1 MDTIYVVVKSLHNII
16 RWVVLI
22 LAILA
27 VVRAYMGWFGKREW
41 QERDRKIGSFVAMSI
56 DIQLLLGLI
65 LYFVL
70 SPITTGALRDFGASM
85 GVANSRFFALEHPLM
100 MLLSVVFAHLG
111 SILPRR
117 TEDSIAKFKRA
128 AIWFTLTL
136 LMVLLGIPWGSPL
149 FPGL

>member
-41 QERDRKIGSFVAMSI
+41 QEQDRKIGSFVAMSI

-70 SPITTGALRDFGASM
+70 SPITTGALRDFGAAM
-85 GVANSRFFALEHPLM
+85 GVTNSRFFALEHPLM

-117 TEDSIAKFKRA
+117 TEDSTAKFKRA

-136 LMVLLGIPWGSPL
+136 LMVLLGIPWDSPL